1 MQVDKLQASYCAH
14 TRFDVSCLKMKCGPA
29 TRASLLAINSTNGYL
44 LCPPPPAWPP
54 PGQRAGRRSIGGLR
68 GSAQLGAAGE
78 ELAAHALVL
87 AHDVVDVGVARR
99 Q

>member
-44 LCPPPPAWPP
+44 LSPPPPGHRPAR
-54 PGQRAGRRSIGGLR
+54 GRAGDQSEACVGPLSLERQERSLLR
-68 GSAQLGAAGE
+68 MRWFSLTM
-78 ELAAHALVL
+78 LST
-87 AHDVVDVGVARR
+87 
-99 Q
+99 